1 MMRFAEIT
9 KYVKAEMSENRQT
22 FYVQGKELNKAPVWL
37 VTELENNPRV
47 VIIGKYKTETERKA
61 DADRKA
67 KIAELKALER
77 RVAELKKELGR

>member
-47 VIIGKYKTETERKA
+47 VIIGKYKTEAERKA